1 MLNKKQHVGPK
12 GPAKKQVKAK
22 TCPKGNGKKVDSPKS
37 KKVTATPSS
46 KVKVQNES
54 EVLNSM
60 DLGNETISLPVYSNY
75 IDKDCEIDAFV
86 VDVLSYCETEVIR
99 PFFIGNYESKSFD
112 TYIRNSSATNEH
124 SAKTPNGDEVIN
136 LKRMGI

>member
-1 MLNKKQHVGPK
+1 MLNKKQQAGPK
-12 GPAKKQVKAK
+12 GPAKKQLKSG
-22 TCPKGNGKKVDSPKS
+22 PKGKPKKGENTKS

-99 PFFIGNYESKSFD
+99 PFFIGNYETKSFD
-112 TYIRNSSATNEH
+112 TYIKNSSLSNE
-124 SAKTPNGDEVIN
+124 SPDKTPSGDDVIN
-136 LKRMGI
+136 LKRKGI